1 MGKRTPLAWKNLTSS
16 WSKLLLS
23 ASGVGFAVL
32 LMLSQIGFRNGLF
45 DSTVQIAR
53 IMDADLFIVSKA
65 KYNLPSEQRF
75 DRNVLLRGRK
85 IEGIESIQA
94 IYVERAGTE
103 LRVVGKPSRSI
114 RVIGVPLEGKVF
126 VDEEMDRDREMLQE
140 AGTALLDR
148 RTKRSYG
155 LARNDPQALMQQEV
169 ELSGKKL
176 LLRDYIT
183 IGTDFVHDGSIVVSS
198 QSFASYFPLRVL
210 GGDPLS
216 IVDMGL
222 VRLSSDAD
230 RESVMTALQ
239 NLAPKQIDILT
250 KQQIIDREVKFW
262 GTATPIGI
270 IFTIGTLMGLAV
282 GTIICYQILF
292 TDINDHIAEF
302 ATLKAMGYS
311 RLYFYRVVLEQSL
324 YLTFLGFVPAI
335 LLSFGLYELLTETTG
350 LIMLLT
356 PMRIFTVFCL
366 TLFMC
371 LLGGALAV
379 RRLNSTDP
387 ANLFS

>member
-1 MGKRTPLAWKNLTSS
+1 MWKQTPLAWKNLTSS
-16 WSKLLLS
+16 WGKLVLS

-53 IMDADLFIVSKA
+53 IVDADLFIVSKA

-75 DRNVLLRGRK
+75 DASVLQRGRRLP
-85 IEGIESIQA
+85 GITSIQP

-126 VDEEMDRDREMLQE
+126 IDADMDDRRKLLTQN
-140 AGTALLDR
+140 GTGLLDR
-148 RTKRSYG
+148 RTKTSYG
-155 LARNDPQALMQQEV
+155 LERNDPSSLQEQEV

-176 LLRDYIT
+176 KLLDYVT
-183 IGTDFVHDGSIVVSS
+183 IGTDFVHDGSIVISS
-198 QSFASYFPLRVL
+198 TSFGNYFPLRSV
-210 GGDPLS
+210 GGNPLS

-222 VRLSSDAD
+222 VRLDRDTKPEDAIA
-230 RESVMTALQ
+230 SLQ
-239 NLAPKQIDILT
+239 ALAPKQIDILT
-250 KQQIIDREVKFW
+250 KEQIIDREIKFW

-270 IFTIGTLMGLAV
+270 IFTIGTLMGLVV

-311 RLYFYRVVLEQSL
+311 RSYFYRVVLEQSL
-324 YLTFLGFVPAI
+324 YLTLLGFVPAI

-356 PMRIFTVFCL
+356 PMRIFKVFCL

-371 LLGGALAV
+371 LLGGILAV